1 MKRIFSTLAAAFALH
16 FSLLPHTADAQVIQ
30 FVPGQMLTAELLNS
44 AFARVTA
51 NVLSVTGGTL
61 TGPLQGTAATF
72 NSGSFASLSSSGPV
86 TFSTPLAFVSGGT
99 GATTALGA
107 TSNLQFQASL
117 SGAGGRS
124 VSSKLSDVVSILD
137 FPGCDKTGVADS
149 TGCIQAA
156 LNSGARTVYVPA
168 GQYRES
174 GLTLPQ
180 TQGFTL
186 YGDGPNSVL
195 IQTGGSISYP
205 AIAGAFTFD
214 SHSTIRD
221 LKFDGTAGTANTLDT
236 TFAQT
241 LDLLNLAFNNVPV
254 GYSSIKID
262 GNPTTGVYMHDVR
275 LKNIRIYST
284 TAGKAGIELGA
295 FASDSTIDGF
305 IMNGGFVV
313 NYCIYA
319 NPGAQ
324 TTMVQNSHP
333 YNASINVVR
342 LAGNNNDFG
351 FVGDTIDNALGDVF
365 YIKNSTHTRISSTWI
380 ESINSFQRGL
390 VLDGSSNNIA
400 MGLGCQTYGVT
411 NATSCVAEING
422 AAGNKIFGAQLDSA
436 SNYATPFNLTGA
448 GSLYQATNSGNSL
461 NTMSVAAGGSPSLSA
476 SGTDS
481 SIPITLNPKGN
492 GGVVLNFSNS
502 ITAAYYSD
510 TAGELA
516 FEVYN
521 GSTPTTK
528 YNLNLVKYGGRVLL
542 GGADDGTN
550 KLQVGGSAA
559 VYGNLTVT
567 GAGAMPLY
575 STSGTA
581 ASAPH
586 MVKGSVALSGGA
598 ATITL
603 TGAAAFS
610 SSSSYVCTAIDT
622 TASNAVRVSQTSGTS
637 FSLSGTGT
645 DTVQFLCAGN

>member
-1 MKRIFSTLAAAFALH
+1 MKKIVFTLTAAFALL
-16 FSLLPHTADAQVIQ
+16 FSFVPRVAVAQ
-30 FVPGQMLTAELLNS
+30 FVPGQVLTAQQLNS
-44 AFARVTA
+44 ALSSIAA
-51 NVLSVTGGTL
+51 NALPVSGGTL

-86 TFSTPLAFVSGGT
+86 TFSTPLAFASGGT

-107 TSNLQFQASL
+107 TGNLQFQASL

-124 VSSKLSDVVSILD
+124 VASKLSDVVSILD
-137 FPGCDKTGVADS
+137 FPGCDKTGTTDS
-149 TGCIQAA
+149 TACIQAA

-195 IQTGGSISYP
+195 IQTGGSIGYP
-205 AIAGAFTFD
+205 AISGAFTFD

-221 LKFDGTAGTANTLDT
+221 LKFDGTAGTGNTIDT
-236 TFAQT
+236 SYAQT

-254 GYSSIKID
+254 GYSSIKLD
-262 GNPTTGVYMHDVR
+262 GNPATGVYMHDVR

-295 FASDSTIDGF
+295 YASDSTIDGF

-313 NYCIYA
+313 NYCLYA

-333 YNASINVVR
+333 YNAAINVVR

-351 FVGDTIDNALGDVF
+351 FIGDTIDNALGDVF

-390 VLDGSSNNIA
+390 VLDGSSNNTA

-422 AAGNKIFGAQLDSA
+422 AAGNQIFGAQLDSA
-436 SNYATPFNLTGA
+436 SNYSTPFNLSGA
-448 GSLYQATNSGNSL
+448 GSFYQSVNSGNSL
-461 NTMSVAAGGSPSLSA
+461 NAMSAASGASPSITATGSD
-476 SGTDS
+476 GT
-481 SIPITLNPKGN
+481 IPITLNPKGG

-502 ITAAYYSD
+502 VTASYYSD

-516 FEVYN
+516 LEVYN
-521 GSTPTTK
+521 RSTPTTK
-528 YNLNLVKYGGRVLL
+528 YNLNLVKYGGRLLL
-542 GGADDGTN
+542 GGVDDGTN

-575 STSGTA
+575 STAGA
-581 ASAPH
+581 AANAPH
-586 MVKGSVALSGGA
+586 MVKGTATLASGAATVALSG
-598 ATITL
+598 
-603 TGAAAFS
+603 AAAYTS
-610 SSSSYVCTAIDT
+610 STSYACTATDT
-622 TASNAVRVSQTSGTS
+622 TAANAVRVSQTSGTS
-637 FSLSGTGT
+637 FALSGTGT
-645 DTVQFLCAGN
+645 DVVQFLCAGN

>member
-1 MKRIFSTLAAAFALH
+1 MKKIVPALAAAFALL
-16 FSLLPHTADAQVIQ
+16 FSLVPHLAVAQ
-30 FVPGQMLTAELLNS
+30 FVAGQVLTAEQLNA
-44 AFARVTA
+44 AFTRVATNA
-51 NVLSVTGGTL
+51 LSITGGTL
-61 TGPLQGTAATF
+61 TGPLTGTTASFSSGNFAT
-72 NSGSFASLSSSGPV
+72 LSSTGSV
-86 TFSTPLAFVSGGT
+86 SFSTPLPFSSGGT
-99 GATTALGA
+99 NATTALGA
-107 TSNLQFQASL
+107 TGNIQFQSAL
-117 SGAGGRS
+117 SGAGVRS
-124 VSSKLSDVVSILD
+124 VASKLSDVVSILD
-137 FPGCDKTGVADS
+137 FPGCDKTGTTDS
-149 TGCIQAA
+149 TACIQAA
-156 LNSGARTVYVPA
+156 LNSGAKTVYVPA

-180 TQGFTL
+180 IQGFTL

-205 AIAGAFTFD
+205 AISGAFTFD

-262 GNPTTGVYMHDVR
+262 GNPTTSVYMHDVR

-351 FVGDTIDNALGDVF
+351 FFGNTIDNALSDVF
-365 YIKNSTHTRISSTWI
+365 YIKNSSHTRISSTWI

-390 VLDGSSNNIA
+390 VLDGSSNNTAI
-400 MGLGCQTYGVT
+400 GLSCQTYGVT

-422 AAGNKIFGAQLDSA
+422 AAGNQIFGAQLDSA
-436 SNYATPFNLTGA
+436 SNYSTPFNLTGA
-448 GSLYQATNSGNSL
+448 GSFYQSVNSGNSL
-461 NTMSVAAGGSPSLSA
+461 SSMSAAAGSSPTLAAFGSDATIPVTLS
-476 SGTDS
+476 
-481 SIPITLNPKGN
+481 PKG
-492 GGVVLNFSNS
+492 GGAVQMKLSNS
-502 ITAAYYSD
+502 TTTSFYSD
-510 TAGELA
+510 TASELA
-516 FEVYN
+516 VEAYN
-521 GSTPTTK
+521 TASPGTK
-528 YNLNLVKYGGRVLL
+528 FNINLTKYGGRVLI
-542 GGADDGTN
+542 GGTDDGTN

-559 VYGNLTVT
+559 VYGNLAAT
-567 GAGAMPLY
+567 GTGAMPLY
-575 STSGTA
+575 STAGA
-581 ASAPH
+581 ATNAPH

-610 SSSSYVCTAIDT
+610 SSSSYACTAIDT
-622 TASNAVRVSQTSGTS
+622 TATNAVRVSQTSGTS
-637 FSLSGTGT
+637 FALSGTGT
-645 DTVQFLCAGN
+645 DTVQFLCTGN